1 MEDLFIKSSEE
12 NPQQQKK
19 SSEEKSAGGGA
30 GKQLGKG
37 DALRNRGSW
46 VGFVV
51 LLVGPETGC
60 ARPPQKERLEG
71 RLHGRFSPSVRR
83 NQSQLEHGKRWQLEF
98 EFEFEFEFFCL
109 VLPIMQVSSQA
120 LSQL

>member
-1 MEDLFIKSSEE
+1 MEDLFI
-12 NPQQQKK
+12 K

-98 EFEFEFEFFCL
+98 EFEFFCL